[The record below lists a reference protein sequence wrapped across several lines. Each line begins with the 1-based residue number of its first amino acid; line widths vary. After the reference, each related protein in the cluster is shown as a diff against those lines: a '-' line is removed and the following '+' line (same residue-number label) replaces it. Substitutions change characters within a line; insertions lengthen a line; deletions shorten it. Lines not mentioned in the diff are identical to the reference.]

1 MNRDYLVKDEWSE
14 AHYQNQ
20 NPVES
25 CAIKWLKESAHTL
38 MDRKNV
44 PECLWL
50 QAHKYLAGLHSVTV
64 DETLGW
70 KTPREVRHGET
81 PDISPYLHFHFYK
94 KVYYLDPDKIY
105 PKTKEKTGY
114 WLGPA
119 LAVGDFLTY
128 YIYTDDTE
136 QIITRSVV

>member
-1 MNRDYLVKDEWSE
+1 MLTSFGKKGLLKSYDETIYQTQWSRKVTEMNRDYLVKDEWSE

-25 CAIKWLKESAHTL
+25 RAIKWLKESAHTL

-50 QAHKYLAGLHSVTV
+50 QAHKYLAGLHLVTA

-70 KTPREVRHGET
+70 KMPREV
-81 PDISPYLHFHFYK
+81 
-94 KVYYLDPDKIY
+94 
-105 PKTKEKTGY
+105 
-114 WLGPA
+114 
-119 LAVGDFLTY
+119 
-128 YIYTDDTE
+128 
-136 QIITRSVV
+136 